1 MLSINDLKTGT
12 LFILDDNPYEALEVK
27 HLHMGRGGSSIQT
40 RIKNLRTGQVYSRN
54 FKPADTFNEAD
65 IEKKPV
71 MYLYHHRDEFVFHEK
86 GKPQNRFPLPDSIV
100 ADIQNWLK
108 PNLELEGL
116 FFEGAI
122 IAIKP
127 PIKLDLKVVEAPP
140 AIKGDT
146 AQGGTKT
153 VKLETGAEIQVPLF
167 INEGDVVRV
176 NTQLGTYAERVEKGK
191 E

>member
-40 RIKNLRTGQVYSRN
+40 RIRNLRTGQVYSRN
-54 FKPADTFNEAD
+54 FKPADTFDEAD

-71 MYLYHHRDEFVFHEK
+71 VYLYNHRDEFVFCER
-86 GKPQNRFPLPDSIV
+86 GKPQARFPLPETIV
-100 ADIQNWLK
+100 AEVRNWLK

-116 FFEGAI
+116 FFEGTI

-153 VKLETGAEIQVPLF
+153 VKLETGAEIQAPLF
-167 INEGDVVRV
+167 INEGDIVRV
-176 NTQLGTYAERVEKGK
+176 NTSLGTYAERMEKGK

>member
-27 HLHMGRGGSSIQT
+27 HLHMGRGSSSIQT
-40 RIKNLRTGQVYSRN
+40 RIRNLRTGQVYSRN
-54 FKPADTFNEAD
+54 FKPADMFAEAD

-86 GKPQNRFPLPDSIV
+86 GKPQNRFPLPESITGE
-100 ADIQNWLK
+100 IQNWLK
-108 PNLELEGL
+108 PNMELEGL
-116 FFEGAI
+116 FFEGTI

-140 AIKGDT
+140 AIRGDT

-153 VKLETGAEIQVPLF
+153 VKLETGVEIQVPLF
-167 INEGDVVRV
+167 INEGDTVRV
-176 NTQLGTYAERVEKGK
+176 NTGTGLYTERVEKGK
-191 E
+191 T

>member
-27 HLHMGRGGSSIQT
+27 HLHMGRGSSSIQT

-54 FKPADTFNEAD
+54 FKPADTFYEAD

-86 GKPQNRFPLPDSIV
+86 GKPKNRFPLPESITGE
-100 ADIQNWLK
+100 IQNWVK
-108 PNLELEGL
+108 TNIEIEGL
-116 FFEGAI
+116 FFEGTI

-127 PIKLDLKVVEAPP
+127 PIKLDLKVVEAPL
-140 AIKGDT
+140 AIRGDT

-167 INEGDVVRV
+167 INEGDIVRV
-176 NTQLGTYAERVEKGK
+176 NTGTSLYAERVEKGK
-191 E
+191 

>member
-12 LFILDDNPYEALEVK
+12 LFILDGDPYEALEVK
-27 HLHMGRGGSSIQT
+27 RLHMGRGSSSIQT

-54 FKPADTFNEAD
+54 FKPADIFNEAD
-65 IEKKPV
+65 IEKKLV
-71 MYLYHHRDEFVFHEK
+71 VYLYHHRGEFVFHEK
-86 GKPQNRFPLPDSIV
+86 SKPQNRFPLPESIT
-100 ADIQNWLK
+100 AEIQNWLK
-108 PNLELEGL
+108 PNVELEGL
-116 FFEGAI
+116 FFDGNI
-122 IAIKP
+122 ITVKP

-167 INEGDVVRV
+167 INEGDIVRV
-176 NTQLGTYAERVEKGK
+176 NTQLGTYAERVEKSK
-191 E
+191 